1 MIEEKVMISVLNEK
15 QFAKVVNLSYAK
27 VKQMR
32 QRGLITHSR
41 VGRRILYKYPDHVDL
56 FLKSY
61 QQVAGIEVAVQDSV

>member
-1 MIEEKVMISVLNEK
+1 MMEEKVMISVLNEK

-41 VGRRILYKYPDHVDL
+41 VGRRVLYKYPDHVEM
-56 FLKSY
+56 FLNRY
-61 QQVAGIEVAVQDSV
+61 ERVA